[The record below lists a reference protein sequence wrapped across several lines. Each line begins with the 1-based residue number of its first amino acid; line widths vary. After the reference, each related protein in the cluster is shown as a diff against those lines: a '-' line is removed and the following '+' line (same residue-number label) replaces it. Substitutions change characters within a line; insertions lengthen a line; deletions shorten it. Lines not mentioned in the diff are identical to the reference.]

1 MNKSNAANAPAR
13 IRVVVAGIAGG
24 VLLLGAALF
33 GPAWADGPS
42 GPAVS
47 TVNGKISAAGG
58 DIGGHGGGVSE
69 GSFSFPIGYSFG
81 GQLDAAGGGANGRG
95 LYGVDGQGFWRD
107 PSVGL
112 VGGFAV
118 HAAHGIAVGSNV
130 TAKGSYV
137 NRYGVEAEDYIGR
150 FTPSIAAG
158 YQEGNL
164 LQKNG
169 GFGILDLA
177 WYPID
182 NLQLSGG
189 GDINSAHSR
198 ALLGAEYQ
206 LGLAALPGLTTFA
219 EAGITGQR
227 DSYVLVGLR
236 IYFGPDKTLIRRH
249 REDDPSSPIGNTLN
263 SSFQTNGPA
272 TPACT
277 PPKHIIG
284 GVCRLPPT

>member
-1 MNKSNAANAPAR
+1 MKYISNAMKSSGRAR
-13 IRVVVAGIAGG
+13 SALAGMACLT
-24 VLLLGAALF
+24 LLLGAALS
-33 GPAWADGPS
+33 GPALADGPS

-47 TVNGKISAAGG
+47 TVNGKVSAAAG
-58 DIGGHGGGVSE
+58 DIDGHAGGLSE
-69 GSFSFPIGYSFG
+69 ASISFPIGYSFG

-112 VGGFAV
+112 IGGFAV
-118 HAAHGIAVGSNV
+118 HAAHGIAAPSNFK
-130 TAKGSYV
+130 AKGSYA
-137 NRYGVEAEDYIGR
+137 NRYGIEAEDYIGR

-164 LQKNG
+164 LKNG

-177 WYPID
+177 WYPLD

-189 GDINSAHSR
+189 GDFNSAHSR

-219 EAGITGQR
+219 EAGLTGQR
-227 DSYVLVGLR
+227 DSYALVGLR

-249 REDDPSSPIGNTLN
+249 REDDPSSPIGNDQGA
-263 SSFQTNGPA
+263 SYSTNGN
-272 TPACT
+272 TT
-277 PPKHIIG
+277 TTTTHIID
-284 GVCRLPPT
+284 